1 MDSGQFWAR
10 FSSADSSNNL
20 MEQAA
25 VRDTIDF
32 KAELVRKGIHLL
44 SLVIPAVYY
53 FIPKVIAL
61 WILVP
66 MTLIFVTIDL
76 ARYEVPA
83 VSRFFYR
90 FFGFLLRKHEVDHK
104 RHALNGAT
112 NLLISAVI
120 CVIIFP
126 KFIMISSFTV
136 LILADASSA
145 VFGKR
150 FGRHRIFADKSIPK
164 SYEGSLAFVIAGIV
178 AVALTPKADY
188 LLTEYLI
195 GGAAAVVA
203 AAAEALSYKIV
214 DDNIAVPIAFGL
226 SMWALY
232 VVFLPHI
239 NLYFLG

>member
-1 MDSGQFWAR
+1 
-10 FSSADSSNNL
+10 

-25 VRDTIDF
+25 VQDTIDF

-44 SLVIPAVYY
+44 SLAIPAVYY
-53 FIPKVIAL
+53 FIPKTIAL

-76 ARYEVPA
+76 ARYDVPLI
-83 VSRFFYR
+83 SRFFYR
-90 FFGFLLRKHEVDHK
+90 FFGFLLRRHEMDHK
-104 RHALNGAT
+104 KHALNGAT
-112 NLLISAVI
+112 YMLISAVI

-150 FGRHRIFADKSIPK
+150 FGRHRIFPDKAIPK

-178 AVALTPKADY
+178 AVALTPKVGY
-188 LLTEYLI
+188 LPVEYLI
-195 GGAAAVVA
+195 GIAAAIVA
-203 AAAEALSYKIV
+203 AAAEALSYNIV

-232 VVFLPHI
+232 IIFLPHV
-239 NLYFLG
+239 NLFFLG